1 VHAPSVASVGLEFRR
16 GGDMHKT
23 GKIYGLC
30 LNYATD
36 LCCFLH
42 QKEIMPDEVKLA
54 QNYPNPFNP
63 ETTIKYQIAE
73 KSPVTL
79 RIYNFL
85 GQEIATLV
93 DEVKEAGFYELRWQG
108 ENASG
113 QALPS
118 GVYVYRLQ
126 AGDYMETRKLILL
139 K

>member
-1 VHAPSVASVGLEFRR
+1 MGFSLGHIWI
-16 GGDMHKT
+16 K
-23 GKIYGLC
+23 
-30 LNYATD
+30 
-36 LCCFLH
+36 
-42 QKEIMPDEVKLA
+42 PDEQAPKKQIFASESAPKQFALL

-73 KSPVTL
+73 KSTVTL

-93 DEVKEAGFYELRWQG
+93 DEVKEAGFYEIHWQG
-108 ENASG
+108 KAASG

-118 GVYVYRLQ
+118 GVYVYRLR
-126 AGDYMETRKLILL
+126 AGDYVEARKLILL